1 MKKSP
6 FEIISNE
13 LIAKNTYRMRLSGDT
28 SAISAAGQ
36 FVNIELPG
44 FFLRRPI
51 SVCDAEGDML
61 TLIYKVVGT
70 GTEFMRELT
79 PGQSLDLM
87 TGLGN
92 GFDISGEFKRPMLLG
107 GGAGAAPLYLLA
119 KKLCETGKNPEVVL
133 GFNSAD
139 EVFLSRDFASLG
151 CETIITTA
159 DGSTGIKGFAPDGAA
174 VFHTMPDYIFCCGPK
189 PMLRAVYDAFDLPGQ
204 YSFEERMGCGF
215 GACMG
220 CSMMTSEGAKRV
232 CRDGPVFKREVLI
245 WD

>member
-1 MKKSP
+1 MKKSS

-13 LIAKNTYRMRLSGDT
+13 IIAKNTFRMRLSGD
-28 SAISAAGQ
+28 ISAVIAPGQ

-51 SVCDAEGDML
+51 SVCDAEGDVL

-70 GTEFMRELT
+70 GTEFMSELLR
-79 PGQSLDLM
+79 GRSLDLL

-92 GFDISGEFKRPMLLG
+92 GFDISGNFSRPLLLG
-107 GGAGAAPLYLLA
+107 GGAGAAPLYYLA
-119 KKLCETGKNPEVVL
+119 KKLCKIGKTPSVIL
-133 GFNSAD
+133 GFNSED
-139 EVFLSRDFASLG
+139 EIFLAEDFSSLG
-151 CETIITTA
+151 CETVITTA
-159 DGSTGIKGFAPDGAA
+159 DGSKGVKGFAPDGAA
-174 VFHTMPDYIFCCGPK
+174 KLSAKPDYIFCCGPK
-189 PMLRAVYDAFDLPGQ
+189 PMLRAVYDSFDLPGQ

-232 CRDGPVFKREVLI
+232 CRDGPVFNREVLL